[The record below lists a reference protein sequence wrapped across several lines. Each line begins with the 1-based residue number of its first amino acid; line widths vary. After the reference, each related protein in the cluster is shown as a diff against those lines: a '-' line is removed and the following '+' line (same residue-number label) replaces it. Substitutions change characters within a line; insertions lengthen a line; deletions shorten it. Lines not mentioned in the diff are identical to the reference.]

1 MQILKAFLISSLLLF
16 SLTGE
21 RVDGLEVGD
30 KAVDFNLKNIDGNM
44 VSLDS
49 QKDVK
54 GYILVFTC
62 NTCPY
67 SVLYEDR
74 IIELHNMYADKGYPV
89 LAIQPNDTQ
98 KSPGDS
104 FDKMQER
111 AEEKGFPFPY
121 LIDETQETTK
131 TYGATNTPHVYVLN
145 KEGDSDFRIEYIGA
159 IDNNSRN
166 AEAASKHYVQDAV
179 NGLLSGGEVP
189 TTSTKAIGCTI
200 KWGE

>member
-44 VSLDS
+44 VSLNI

-89 LAIQPNDTQ
+89 VAIQPNDTQ

-104 FDKMQER
+104 FDKMQQR

-179 NGLLSGGEVP
+179 NGLLSDGKVP